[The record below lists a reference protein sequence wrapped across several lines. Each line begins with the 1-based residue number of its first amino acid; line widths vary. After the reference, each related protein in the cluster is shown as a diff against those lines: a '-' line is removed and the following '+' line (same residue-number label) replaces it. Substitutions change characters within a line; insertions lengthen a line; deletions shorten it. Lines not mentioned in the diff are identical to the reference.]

1 MYRVV
6 FQKPSLWR
14 RLDTWLPFDGTL
26 GIAAAVGILLGLA
39 FSGGSVVHIL
49 VVTMIPFVLYAVVR
63 NTMLVFLIWIGS
75 TPILTNFVR
84 VDMGAGIPDITI
96 DRVASLLL
104 LLVLLFQVALRMRS
118 LHRMVPIDWV
128 MLAIFAML
136 LPSVFRGYDPITA
149 GQQVFDQIL
158 APFIV
163 FFLAKSLLTSQREI
177 RPLIWTLGVVT
188 LYCAVLGFQ
197 EHYTEYSFFTSSGEL
212 SWQQE
217 GDLQDRIQG
226 PFESPQVLGTVMV
239 GGIVFFFYQMFNA
252 RRSWARIAAFV
263 ILVIHTFVTY
273 WTYRR
278 SVWMGY
284 FATLVFL
291 GLVEKRFRRPLML
304 LIGLSIV
311 VAAVNWR
318 HIMESSV
325 VQERLANSRTVND
338 RYVVW
343 TTAWEMAK
351 RYPVLGTGFGWFG
364 QYYER
369 YFTFHGNT
377 VTTDFAHN
385 ITSAHNSYI
394 RMWVEAGPF
403 LVMLYVA
410 MLLMMMRRVTQ
421 LLVGRLIHPSI
432 GKMEVMVFVG
442 VFLTQYVQALTTDQV
457 FHAEYSAILLF
468 LIAGVLFQDCEK
480 PVKPTA
486 YFAPIVRKRGP

>member
-14 RLDTWLPFDGTL
+14 RLDGWLPFDATLLIAASIGLLL
-26 GIAAAVGILLGLA
+26 GIAFFAGEWIQ
-39 FSGGSVVHIL
+39 IL
-49 VVTMIPFVLYAVVR
+49 VVATIPFVLYAVVR

-75 TPILTNFVR
+75 TPILANFIR

-104 LLVLLFQVALRMRS
+104 FMVLLFQVAVRMRS
-118 LHRMVPIDWV
+118 LHRMVPMDWIL
-128 MLAIFAML
+128 LAIFVLL
-136 LPSVFRGYDPITA
+136 LPGIFRGFDPITA
-149 GQQVFDQIL
+149 AQQIFDQIL

-163 FFLAKSLLTSQREI
+163 FFLAKNLLTSQREI
-177 RPLIWTLGVVT
+177 RPLVWTIGIVT

-197 EHYTEYSFFTSSGEL
+197 EHYTEYSFFTATGEL

-217 GDLQDRIQG
+217 GALADRIQG

-239 GGIVFFFYQMFNA
+239 GGIVFFFYQMFSA
-252 RRSWARIAAFV
+252 RRPLSRVAAFI

-291 GLVEKRFRRPLML
+291 GLVEKRFRRPLIL
-304 LIGLSIV
+304 LIAVST
-311 VAAVNWR
+311 VAVAFNWQ
-318 HIMESSV
+318 HIAESSV
-325 VQERLANSRTVND
+325 FQERLANSRTVND
-338 RYVVW
+338 RYIVW
-343 TTAWEMAK
+343 LTAWEMAK
-351 RYPVLGTGFGWFG
+351 RFPVLGTGFGWFG
-364 QYYER
+364 HYYTK

-377 VTTDFAHN
+377 VTTEFAHN

-394 RMWVEAGPF
+394 RMWVEGGPF
-403 LVMLYVA
+403 LVILYVA
-410 MLLMMMRRVTQ
+410 MLFLMVRRVVH
-421 LLVGRLIHPSI
+421 LLNGQLIHPSI
-432 GKMEVMVFVG
+432 GRMEVMVFVG
-442 VFLTQYVQALTTDQV
+442 VFLTQYVQALTTDQI

-468 LIAGVLFQDCEK
+468 LLAGVMFQDCARPVRRSAIPAQLARK
-480 PVKPTA
+480 PGA
-486 YFAPIVRKRGP
+486 

>member
-14 RLDTWLPFDGTL
+14 RLDGWLPFDPTL
-26 GIAAAVGILLGLA
+26 LIAASIGLLLGLA
-39 FSGGSVVHIL
+39 FFAGEWIQIL
-49 VVTMIPFVLYAVVR
+49 VVALIPFVLYAVVR

-75 TPILTNFVR
+75 TPILTNFIR

-104 LLVLLFQVALRMRS
+104 FMVLLFQVAVRMRN
-118 LHRMVPIDWV
+118 LHRMVPLDWL
-128 MLAIFAML
+128 MLAIFVLL
-136 LPSVFRGYDPITA
+136 LPGVFRGFDPITA
-149 GQQVFDQIL
+149 AQQIFDQIL

-163 FFLAKSLLTSQREI
+163 FFLAKNLLTSQREI
-177 RPLIWTLGVVT
+177 RPLVWTLGVVT

-197 EHYTEYSFFTSSGEL
+197 EHYTEYSFFTATGEL

-217 GDLQDRIQG
+217 GALADRIQG

-239 GGIVFFFYQMFNA
+239 GGIVFFFYQMFSA
-252 RRSWARIAAFV
+252 RRTLSRMAAFL

-291 GLVEKRFRRPLML
+291 GLVEKRFRRPLIL
-304 LIGLSIV
+304 LIALSTIV
-311 VAAVNWR
+311 VAFNWQ
-318 HIMESSV
+318 HIADSSV
-325 VQERLANSRTVND
+325 FQERLANSRTVND
-338 RYVVW
+338 RYIVW
-343 TTAWEMAK
+343 LTAWEMAK
-351 RYPVLGTGFGWFG
+351 RFPLFGTGFGWFG
-364 QYYER
+364 HYYTK

-377 VTTDFAHN
+377 VTTEFAHN

-394 RMWVEAGPF
+394 RMWVEGGPF
-403 LVMLYVA
+403 LVILYVI
-410 MLLMMMRRVTQ
+410 MLLLMVRRVVH
-421 LLVGRLIHPSI
+421 LLTGQLIHPSI
-432 GKMEVMVFVG
+432 GRMEVMVFVG
-442 VFLTQYVQALTTDQV
+442 VFLTQYVQALTTDQI

-468 LIAGVLFQDCEK
+468 LLAGVLFQDCARPARRSGIPAQPLRK
-480 PVKPTA
+480 PGA
-486 YFAPIVRKRGP
+486 